1 MDGNGIPYQAQ
12 HIGFVAGRH
21 ETGDGEAMEPF
32 YHASAAV
39 SQIIFETTVGELEM
53 ILNEYAGH
61 Y

>member
-1 MDGNGIPYQAQ
+1 MDGDGVPYQAQ

-21 ETGDGEAMEPF
+21 DTGDGEAMEPY

-53 ILNEYAGH
+53 ILN
-61 Y
+61 